1 MEQIKDNRT
10 SLAIGAVRVL
20 RLAEEYEKLGYLVLT
35 NPETHSGVDLVIISL
50 PDGRIQK
57 VIECTNWKDGHWKM
71 DSDRFERYVASLTY
85 FEVIDGIELEL
96 VLTSLDNLTA
106 KQADE
111 LKKNHIH
118 VTVRPVQDVE
128 SE

>member
-50 PDGRIQK
+50 PDGRIHK
-57 VIECTNWKDGHWKM
+57 VIEVTNWKDGHWKM
-71 DSDRFERYVASLTY
+71 DSDRFDRYVASLTY
-85 FEVIDGIELEL
+85 FEIIDGIELEM
-96 VLTSLDNLTA
+96 VVTSLDNLTA